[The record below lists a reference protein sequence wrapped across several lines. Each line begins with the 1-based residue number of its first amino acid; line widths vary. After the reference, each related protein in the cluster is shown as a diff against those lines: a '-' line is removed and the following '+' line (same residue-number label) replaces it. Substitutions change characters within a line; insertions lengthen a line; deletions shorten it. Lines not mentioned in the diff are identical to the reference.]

1 MRSCFGPRVS
11 SFDAEEGQAH
21 CALLKATCSFY
32 KQRSPDARLGS
43 LADIRERIRDV
54 GPCLRYRFGVRWVTP
69 LGLLTDST
77 WKRCSIPSNP
87 VHSGSPRPS
96 RMGTTA
102 MCM

>member
-21 CALLKATCSFY
+21 CALLKAPCSFY

-54 GPCLRYRFGVRWVTP
+54 RLIPRSRHVHRWHQCPLSAISRQLFGLATARV
-69 LGLLTDST
+69 
-77 WKRCSIPSNP
+77 KIPDLKANT
-87 VHSGSPRPS
+87 HFRI
-96 RMGTTA
+96 RRI
-102 MCM
+102 